1 MSFDL
6 KSIVR
11 PNIWELKPY
20 SSARSEFDLY
30 GDSKP
35 LAPSV
40 EGEHIDAT
48 SQNSPLG
55 EMSAGQRGLILLD
68 ANENPKSA
76 QNLNRYPDPLQSEL
90 KAELAKQKRISTDQI
105 FIGNGSDEAID
116 LLYRIFCEP
125 GKDKALICPPTYGM
139 YEVSAGIN
147 DVEVLRVPLSEKFEL
162 ELDEVIDQVQRDKSI
177 KIIWICSPNNPTGN
191 ALLKADL
198 KHDWQAEN
206 YTRGGMM
213 DMPFSPEFEQEML
226 ENQRKLDQ
234 LFGNFNGIIV
244 VDEAYQDF
252 TENIS
257 FINRLDDYP
266 NLVVLQTMSK
276 AQGLA
281 GARVGFAFASM
292 EIIELF
298 NKTKPPYNV
307 NELSQK
313 AALQALKN
321 QASTERSIAQL
332 VTNREWLADQLTQFD
347 FVKKIYPSE
356 ANFILAEVENADEL
370 YNYLRD
376 NNIIVRNRHS
386 QVPHTLRLTVGTEI
400 ECKAVIKSLYLFK
413 DN

>member
-1 MSFDL
+1 
-6 KSIVR
+6 
-11 PNIWELKPY
+11 
-20 SSARSEFDLY
+20 
-30 GDSKP
+30 
-35 LAPSV
+35 
-40 EGEHIDAT
+40 
-48 SQNSPLG
+48 
-55 EMSAGQRGLILLD
+55 MSAGQRGLTLLD
-68 ANENPKSA
+68 ANENPESA

-90 KAELAKQKRISTDQI
+90 KAELAKQKRISKDQI

-139 YEVSAGIN
+139 YEVSAAIN
-147 DVEVLRVPLSEKFEL
+147 DVEVVRVPLKKDFSFDLNEIL
-162 ELDEVIDQVQRDKSI
+162 NRVQGDRKV
-177 KIIWICSPNNPTGN
+177 KMIWICSPNNPTGN

-198 KHDWQAEN
+198 KHDWQTEN

-244 VDEAYQDF
+244 VDEAYHDF
-252 TENIS
+252 TDNVS

-281 GARVGFAFASM
+281 GARVGFAFAGK

-321 QASTERSIAQL
+321 KTATEKSIAQL
-332 VTNREWLADQLTQFD
+332 VTNRKWLADQLTQFD
-347 FVKKIYPSE
+347 FVKKVYPSE
-356 ANFILAEVENADEL
+356 ANFILAEVENANQL
-370 YNYLRD
+370 YNYLKD
-376 NNIIVRNRHS
+376 NNVIVRNRHS
-386 QVPHTLRLTVGTEI
+386 QIPNTIRFTVGTRL
-400 ECKAVIKSLYLFK
+400 ECENVIKTLDKL
-413 DN
+413 N

>member
-1 MSFDL
+1 MNSEFDL

-11 PNIWELKPY
+11 KNIWDLKPY

-30 GDSKP
+30 
-35 LAPSV
+35 
-40 EGEHIDAT
+40 AT
-48 SQNSPLG
+48 SKSDLT
-55 EMSAGQRGLILLD
+55 LLD
-68 ANENPKSA
+68 ANENPESV

-90 KAELAKQKRISTDQI
+90 KVELAKQKGVSTDQV

-125 GKDKALICPPTYGM
+125 GKDKTLICPPTYGM
-139 YEVSAGIN
+139 YEVSAAIN
-147 DVEVLRVPLSEKFEL
+147 DVEVVRVPLTEKFEL
-162 ELDEVIDQVQRDKSI
+162 DLEEVLNQVQDDKSI

-198 KHDWQAEN
+198 KHDWKAEN

-213 DMPFSPEFEQEML
+213 DMPFKPEFEQEML

-257 FINRLDDYP
+257 FINRLNDYP

-281 GARVGFAFASM
+281 GARVGFAFAN
-292 EIIELF
+292 EKIIELF

-313 AALQALKN
+313 AALKALKN
-321 QASTERSIAQL
+321 KEATEKSIIQL
-332 VTNREWLADQLTQFD
+332 VANREWLAEQLTQFE
-347 FVKKIYPSE
+347 FVKKVYPSE
-356 ANFILAEVENADEL
+356 ANFILAEVEDADQL
-370 YNYLRD
+370 YTYLKD
-376 NNIIVRNRHS
+376 HNIIVRNRHS
-386 QVPHTLRLTVGTEI
+386 QIANTIRFTVGTVD
-400 ECKAVIKSLYLFK
+400 ECEKVIKILKESK
-413 DN
+413 DIAYS